1 MYSVHT
7 CANCLNSGDC
17 MHYAC
22 TCTLCNVTPHPP
34 MHVHTVHT
42 HSYNTHTHT
51 THTLT
56 LTLTHTHT
64 HTHTHSHSYTYSH
77 PHMHTQTVQDSLL
90 FSAIGNGSGTLKEE
104 SRHVFLFDHLI
115 LVTHTAN
122 QDGFF
127 VYLMGIKV
135 RGPHYRRGAV

>member
-1 MYSVHT
+1 MHTLYSVQ
-7 CANCLNSGDC
+7 CAYLCQLFEFWGLHALC
-17 MHYAC
+17 MYMYIVQCNTSPTHAC
-22 TCTLCNVTPHPP
+22 THSAHTLIQ
-34 MHVHTVHT
+34 HT
-42 HSYNTHTHT
+42 HSYNSH
-51 THTLT
+51 
-56 LTLTHTHT
+56 THTHT